1 MSALTDAARKA
12 YPGPRSEVSERL
24 TGLGEAIEAGE
35 GRLDDALV
43 QPARDLAERAVQ
55 RLQLSGEHTIVALAG
70 ATGSGKS
77 SLFNALTDLELAGVG
92 VRRPTTSWALAC
104 AWGPDGASELLAWM
118 GIPARHQVSRMSMLD
133 TSSAETRLDGLVL
146 LDLPDHDSTEV
157 SHHVEMERLVEYSD
171 LVVWVLDPQKY
182 ADAAIHDR
190 YIKPM
195 ASYSDVMLVVLNQ
208 IDRIAYGERERAL
221 DDVRAILAREG
232 LPDVPVLGVSAARG
246 DGIDDLKRELQRRI
260 KAKSSARDRLASDLD
275 HIAQRIA
282 RSGGTSEVPGI
293 GDVDRQALTDGLAEA
308 TGAPDLAQALESSLR
323 RRVART
329 TAWPPLRLASRRRG
343 DDPTAELAELSDET
357 VPTVGALDRSRVDQ
371 VLGTFADTASV
382 GLAAPWRSTVTEAV
396 RGRADAVTDGLEGA
410 LRSLDAGPAEV
421 PAAWRAVAALQWVG
435 LVALVVGLGWS
446 ALALAPDV
454 GGVAVPDGPQVAGLP
469 ASVLLAVLGAVA
481 GVVLTLAGALGGRAS
496 ARSRADRVEGTL
508 RTAAAEV
515 AAQHAVEPV
524 RAELE
529 RYRRYRD
536 GIVRATS

>member
-1 MSALTDAARKA
+1 MSALTDAAQRA
-12 YPGPRSEVSERL
+12 YPGPRSEVSDRL
-24 TGLGEAIEAGE
+24 VGLGEAIEAGQ
-35 GRLDDALV
+35 GRLGDPLL
-43 QPARDLAERAVQ
+43 QPARDLADRAVQ

-232 LPDVPVLGVSAARG
+232 LPDVPVIGVSAARG

-260 KAKSSARDRLASDLD
+260 KAKSSARERLASDLD

-282 RSGGTSEVPGI
+282 RAGGTSEVPGI
-293 GDVDRQALTDGLAEA
+293 GDVDRRALEDGLADA

-323 RRVART
+323 RRISRT
-329 TAWPPLRLASRRRG
+329 TAWPPLRIASRERG
-343 DDPTAELAELSDET
+343 DDPMTELARLSDAT
-357 VPTVGALDRSRVDQ
+357 VPTVGTLDRSRVDQ
-371 VLGTFADTASV
+371 ALGTFSDTASV
-382 GLAAPWRSTVTEAV
+382 GLAPPWRATVTEAV
-396 RGRADAVTDGLEGA
+396 RRRTDAVTGGLDAA
-410 LRSLDAGPAEV
+410 LRSVDPDSGEV
-421 PAAWRAVAALQWVG
+421 PTTWRVVGALQW
-435 LVALVVGLGWS
+435 LALAALVVGLAWFL
-446 ALALAPDV
+446 LALLPDV
-454 GGVAVPDGPQVAGLP
+454 GGVSVPDGPGVAGLP
-469 ASVLLAVLGAVA
+469 LSLLLLGV
-481 GVVLTLAGALGGRAS
+481 GLGGGVGLSLLGTIGGRSA
-496 ARSRADRVEGTL
+496 ARSRADRVEQSL
-508 RTAAAEV
+508 REAAADV
-515 AAQHAVEPV
+515 AGEQVVEPV

>member
-1 MSALTDAARKA
+1 MSALTDAARQA

-24 TGLGEAIEAGE
+24 TGLGEAIDAGE
-35 GRLDDALV
+35 GRLDTTLL

-246 DGIDDLKRELQRRI
+246 DGIDDLKRELQQRI

-282 RSGGTSEVPGI
+282 RAGGTSEVPGI
-293 GDVDRQALTDGLAEA
+293 GDVDRQALEDGLTEA

-323 RRVART
+323 RRVSRT
-329 TAWPPLRLASRRRG
+329 TAWPPLRLASRTQG
-343 DDPTAELAELSDET
+343 DDETVELAELSDAT
-357 VPTVGALDRSRVDQ
+357 VPTVGTLDRSRVDQ
-371 VLGTFADTASV
+371 ALGTFADTASV
-382 GLAAPWRSTVTEAV
+382 GLAAPWRATVTGAV
-396 RGRADAVTDGLEGA
+396 RSRTDAVSDGLDRA
-410 LRSLDAGPAEV
+410 LGSVDAGSTEV
-421 PAAWRAVAALQWVG
+421 PAVWRVVGLLQWVG
-435 LVALVVGLGWS
+435 LAALVLGLGWFALVV
-446 ALALAPDV
+446 APDV
-454 GGVAVPDGPQVAGLP
+454 GGFSVPDGPQVAGLSAP
-469 ASVLLAVLGAVA
+469 VLLMVLGAVA
-481 GVVLTLAGALGGRAS
+481 GVVLTSAGALGGRSS
-496 ARSRADRVEGTL
+496 ARSRADRVEGAL
-508 RTAAAEV
+508 RSAAADV
-515 AAQHAVEPV
+515 AAGQVVEPV
-524 RAELE
+524 RVELE